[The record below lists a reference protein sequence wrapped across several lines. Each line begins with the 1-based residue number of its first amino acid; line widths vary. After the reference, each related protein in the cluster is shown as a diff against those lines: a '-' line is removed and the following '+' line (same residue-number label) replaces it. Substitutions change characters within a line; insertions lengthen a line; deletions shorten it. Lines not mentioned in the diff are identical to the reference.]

1 MPSLVDGFEY
11 DIFISYRQNDNKYDG
26 WVSEFVAKLQQELQA
41 TLKDKLTIFFDEN
54 PQDGLLETHQVDS
67 SISSKIKS
75 LLFIPIISQ
84 TYCDTSSFAW
94 QQEFVVFKNES
105 DKDELGRNIRLQN
118 GNFGSRILPIKIHE
132 IDINDT
138 RLLEN
143 ELSGNLRSIDFIYRD
158 AGVNRPLRHVD
169 DELIVNSSQLL
180 YRNQINKLANAIKEL
195 ITGIKMVVK
204 GESVPISNQNV
215 TISESEPNSLKSFD
229 STLPG
234 GLKVAVINQSSPNIF
249 LAWTSNDLKEKRD
262 EMALILQKA
271 GFNVFPSTDCPADD
285 DQFKSK
291 VTEEISKCSCSLHL
305 MSGEFGRRFE
315 IDDDKSFPQYQ
326 FEQAKEL
333 SQQNSSDFNT
343 FIWYNQ
349 ESDRPVKPA
358 QQALI
363 KNIRNSITANMMFSN
378 SFSPMA
384 LVDDIR
390 AITMKPVDELLD
402 TADTDIF
409 FIFSQQDESD
419 AMEITDRI
427 STEYPVEIMNILP
440 DGETEYRLKSTQ
452 QIPKSK
458 LAVIYF
464 KYAADWALPF
474 IKQVWKQVGGA
485 SSPTPLLLVGEDEP
499 HSNLSRYFK
508 APKVV
513 TSIVPK
519 DNVPEEI
526 KKVYVSALELK

>member
-1 MPSLVDGFEY
+1 MSALIVGFEY

-26 WVSEFVAKLQQELQA
+26 WVTEFVEKLQQELDA
-41 TLKDKLTIFFDEN
+41 TVKDKLTVFFDEN
-54 PQDGLLETHQVDS
+54 PKEGLLETHQVDS

-94 QQEFVVFKNES
+94 TQEFIKFKEEA

-118 GNFGSRILPIKIHE
+118 GNYASRIIPVKIHE
-132 IDINDT
+132 IESEDT
-138 RLLEN
+138 LLLEN
-143 ELSGNLRSIDFIYRD
+143 ELSGNLRSVDFIYSD
-158 AGVNRPLRHVD
+158 SGVNRPLRPVD
-169 DELIVNSSQLL
+169 DDILAGSSRLL
-180 YRNQINKLANAIKEL
+180 YRNQINKVANAVKE
-195 ITGIKMVVK
+195 IVKGIKSWK
-204 GESVPISNQNV
+204 SGDVPSPVDNISISSSQPE
-215 TISESEPNSLKSFD
+215 TIQSYDTTAPSS
-229 STLPG
+229 
-234 GLKVAVINQSSPNIF
+234 LKVAVINQSAPNLY
-249 LAWTSNDLKEKRD
+249 LAWTSNDLKEKRE

-271 GFNVFPSTDCPADD
+271 GFNIFPSTDCPASEDN
-285 DQFKSK
+285 FKSK
-291 VTEEISKCSCSLHL
+291 VDEELARCSCALHL

-315 IDDDKSFPQYQ
+315 EDDEISFPQYQ
-326 FEQAKEL
+326 FEKAKSL
-333 SQQNSSDFNT
+333 SQDNSTEFNT
-343 FIWYNQ
+343 FVWYN
-349 ESDRPVKPA
+349 EEANKSVKPA
-358 QQALI
+358 QQELI
-363 KNIRNSITANMMFSN
+363 KNIRNNITENMMFSN

-390 AITMKPVDELLD
+390 AITIKTVEELLD
-402 TADTDIF
+402 TKDTDIF
-409 FIFSQQDESD
+409 FIFNQQDEAE

-427 STEYPVEIMNILP
+427 SMEYPVEIMNILP

-485 SSPTPLLLVGEDEP
+485 SSPTPLMLVGENEP
-499 HSNLSRYFK
+499 HSNLSRFFK

-513 TSIVPK
+513 SSIVSN
-519 DNVPEEI
+519 DDVPEEV
-526 KKVYVSALELK
+526 KKVYVSALKLK